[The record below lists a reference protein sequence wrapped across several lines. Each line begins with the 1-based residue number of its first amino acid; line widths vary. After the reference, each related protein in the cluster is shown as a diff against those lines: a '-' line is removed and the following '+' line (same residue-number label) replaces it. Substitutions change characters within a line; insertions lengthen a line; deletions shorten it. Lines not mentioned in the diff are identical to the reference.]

1 MNDKRRLVGPAIF
14 ITIFAVGAQVTAF
27 VIQLTLANLF
37 GSTIQMD
44 AFVAANTLPDYLIAI
59 LVGVLSVVFIPVFMD
74 YEASGREED
83 AWIVTSGI
91 LNTYLLL
98 LGILTLIGV
107 LFSRSVVQL
116 ITPGLPPDTL
126 DIASHLAIVLWPTVL
141 GVGVFSLLSG
151 IYQVRGH
158 FSWPAIASLLGQII
172 NLILVI
178 VLTPLWGVTGAAIG
192 VAANILLQVLL
203 LARIWL
209 RQKHYH
215 FGLYWRHPGIRQV
228 LHLLWPLLV
237 SGIVIRWTPVVD
249 RYLVSSLPVGS
260 ISHLNYAFKIVE
272 GLSLLLSTGI
282 SVVIF
287 PQMALNVSQSDT
299 HALKQT
305 ISQGLRLMWLAVAPA
320 IFIGIALAIPIITI
334 LYQRGEFSAADTE
347 VVAALMRVYLFALV
361 GMSLGSVTGRS
372 FYALKDTRTPA
383 VIGTIQAFVYI
394 VYAVALVHFF
404 GVFGAAIAYVIYF
417 NVSLLWQVVVIR
429 LKTGGTGG
437 RLVIGSF
444 GKTCLAA
451 IIAGL
456 SAWGVI
462 HLMASPWLQLI
473 SGAAVSLVMYLA
485 ILLLLRS
492 TEIAL
497 LLRLA
502 RQQFAQRLKG

>member
-1 MNDKRRLVGPAIF
+1 LNTKKRLVGPAIL
-14 ITIFAVGAQVTAF
+14 ITIFAVGAQITAF

-37 GSTIQMD
+37 GSTVQMD
-44 AFVAANTLPDYLIAI
+44 AFIAANTLPDYLIAI
-59 LVGVLSVVFIPVFMD
+59 LVSVLGVVFIPVFMD
-74 YEASGREED
+74 YESSGREED

-91 LNTYLLL
+91 INTYLLL
-98 LGILTLIGV
+98 LGILTLTGV
-107 LFSRSVVQL
+107 LFSRAILQV
-116 ITPGLPPDTL
+116 ITPGLAPDTL
-126 DIASHLAIVLWPTVL
+126 NIASQLSLIIWPTAL
-141 GVGVFSLLSG
+141 GVGVFNLLAG

-158 FSWPAIASLLGQII
+158 FSWPAVASLLGQII

-178 VLTPLWGVTGAAIG
+178 VLTRWLGIMGAAIAI
-192 VAANILLQVLL
+192 AANIVLQVVLL
-203 LARIWL
+203 SRIWL
-209 RQKHYH
+209 RRNRYH

-228 LHLLWPLLV
+228 FHLLWPLIV

-299 HALKQT
+299 SALKQT
-305 ISQGLRLMWLAVAPA
+305 VSLGLRLMWLAVAPA
-320 IFIGIALAIPIITI
+320 IFIGIALALPIITI

-347 VVAALMRVYLFALV
+347 VVTSLMRVYLFALV
-361 GMSLGSVTGRS
+361 GMSLGTVTGRS

-394 VYAVALVHFF
+394 AYAVVLVHFF

-417 NVSLLWQVVVIR
+417 NVSLLWQVFVIR
-429 LKTGGTGG
+429 MKTGGVGG
-437 RLVIGSF
+437 RLVVGSF

-451 IIAGL
+451 GIAGL
-456 SAWGVI
+456 SAWGVT
-462 HLMASPWLQLI
+462 HLIAQPWLQVV
-473 SGAAVSLVMYLA
+473 SGAVVSLVVYIA
-485 ILLLLRS
+485 ILFLLRS
-492 TEIAL
+492 TEASL
-497 LLRLA
+497 LLRLV
-502 RQQFAQRLKG
+502 RQQYTQLLRG